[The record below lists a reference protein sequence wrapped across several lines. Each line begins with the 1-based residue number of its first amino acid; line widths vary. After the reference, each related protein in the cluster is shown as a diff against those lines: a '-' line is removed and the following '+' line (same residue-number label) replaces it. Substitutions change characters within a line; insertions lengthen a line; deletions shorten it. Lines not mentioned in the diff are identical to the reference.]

1 MGSGASKP
9 SVDQTNA
16 RSSNDATAA
25 SSGCPV
31 MHDKTTTASAATPE
45 AAASSNPPSA
55 DESASKC
62 PMHNADGSYSY
73 DWRAL
78 FRSPHRPGG
87 SKPLDEAQARAKITR
102 RATLQDGAMASPGGG
117 CPVTEYNVYSQPI
130 DPKNNMPRV
139 ANQLP
144 AAQQSKNLSTER
156 VQSSIPKVSERTT
169 ERAVESRENK
179 NKQKG
184 GAEEGSTWTYP
195 SPQMFYN
202 SLARKNKLGDT
213 KEDEI
218 DSVVALHNNMNE
230 KTWTRVQEWES
241 VTADGQPKL
250 LKFTGRPTDL
260 SPKAMFKHY
269 VLGHPLPYDRHDW
282 TILRKDGTTV
292 RYVIDYYYD
301 ETRAREDAASAK
313 PDLKDTQ
320 ATPSLLVDVRPALD
334 GPNELWNRIITM
346 PVAQVQHKT
355 KYEYLPLAPTSEM
368 KSQVKESVSVWA
380 SIQAAASD
388 KAAEEDDSNDLRL
401 TKQQAEALVQD
412 FGKALKACPTQ
423 QKRLNA
429 CTTDDDCA
437 KASVDY
443 TLCLSKIICPIQHQ
457 AFTNSL
463 QDESADADVKIE
475 SALEIVQNCVVQ
487 KTAQRNQARKHFGI

>member
-1 MGSGASKP
+1 MFLVLFLLSDHPQGG
-9 SVDQTNA
+9 
-16 RSSNDATAA
+16 
-25 SSGCPV
+25 
-31 MHDKTTTASAATPE
+31 
-45 AAASSNPPSA
+45 A
-55 DESASKC
+55 DE
-62 PMHNADGSYSY
+62 G
-73 DWRAL
+73 
-78 FRSPHRPGG
+78 
-87 SKPLDEAQARAKITR
+87 T
-102 RATLQDGAMASPGGG
+102 
-117 CPVTEYNVYSQPI
+117 
-130 DPKNNMPRV
+130 
-139 ANQLP
+139 
-144 AAQQSKNLSTER
+144 
-156 VQSSIPKVSERTT
+156 
-169 ERAVESRENK
+169 
-179 NKQKG
+179 
-184 GAEEGSTWTYP
+184 TWTYP

-202 SLARKNKLGDT
+202 SLARKNKLGET

-282 TILRKDGTTV
+282 TILRNDGTTV

-301 ETRAREDAASAK
+301 ETRAKDDAASAK

-334 GPNELWNRIITM
+334 GPSELWNRIITM
-346 PVAQVQHKT
+346 PLARVQHKT
-355 KYEYLPLAPTSEM
+355 KYEYMPLPPTSEM

-380 SIQAAASD
+380 SIQAAAAG
-388 KAAEEDDSNDLRL
+388 KAQEEEDANFRL
-401 TKQQAEALVQD
+401 TKEQAQALVED
-412 FGKALKACPTQ
+412 FGKGLKACMAQ

-429 CTTDDDCA
+429 CKSDDDCA

-443 TLCLSKIICPIQHQ
+443 TLCLSKTFCPLQYQ
-457 AFTNSL
+457 AFTKSL
-463 QDESADADVKIE
+463 QDDSAHADAKIE

-487 KTAQRNQARKHFGI
+487 KTSQRNQARKDYGL